1 MMRLNFSLGSIALI
15 LSFLLGSCLGL
26 RPDVDEF
33 YRRHVV
39 AAEGAAKGQ
48 AQKRQV
54 CVNDT
59 LLQDFQADSYDAY
72 PYCRSYLGIQELT
85 TTATVLTRTSEAL
98 YQRNNL
104 LSFSDILQHHRYSHY
119 RHSGHCC
126 RHDSND
132 PISDD
137 LID

>member
-1 MMRLNFSLGSIALI
+1 MMRLNFSLGSIALV

-26 RPDVDEF
+26 RPAVDEF

-39 AAEGAAKGQ
+39 AAEREAKVQ

-59 LLQDFQADSYDAY
+59 ILQDFEADSYDTY
-72 PYCRSYLGIQELT
+72 PFCSSFLGIQGRT
-85 TTATVLTRTSEAL
+85 TTVTVSTRTSESL
-98 YQRNNL
+98 NLRNI
-104 LSFSDILQHHRYSHY
+104 LSFFSDILQHHRYSHY
-119 RHSGHCC
+119 CHSGHCC
-126 RHDSND
+126 RHDSNN

-137 LID
+137 LIH